1 MARVYNCEEPEEIL
15 RDIRGIKFQSGLS
28 VELIL
33 KVLKWYFIEQDIRNW
48 NYSGRGMFKSGL
60 DEISYTICS
69 IL

>member
-33 KVLKWYFIEQDIRNW
+33 KVLKWFFIEGTGTTLEEGC
-48 NYSGRGMFKSGL
+48 SSL
-60 DEISYTICS
+60 D
-69 IL
+69 